1 MVMKHAY
8 FAILYFWILETDHPD
23 VPFVT
28 LMDVLTHPEV
38 PYLIQSLNLSVTVA
52 VDLGHNIYG

>member
-1 MVMKHAY
+1 MHSY
-8 FAILYFWILETDHPD
+8 FVIFCLKLETDHWD

-38 PYLIQSLNLSVTVA
+38 PYLIRKPTISHYICGQASLQPSS
-52 VDLGHNIYG
+52 